1 MLRSPSIALKL
12 YRNLSIRSKL
22 LLVIYVQILI
32 PLILVGFLSYKNS
45 EMMIKENSTDY
56 SRDIMNMI
64 KLRLDDFFSNL
75 DTISQDLLYENKIY
89 EALKSNSIVQDPVSI
104 FEYENSVNSHLK
116 RVVIS
121 RHEIR
126 SICIFSK
133 DGKTYYADD
142 NSKAAGSRSDMP
154 YTELLDKARESKGKS
169 FIYIEADDGK
179 VKNLYLVRQIND
191 TDNFEELGI
200 IVMKV
205 NRDMLDEVYQGL
217 TGELRNIAILSQNN
231 ELIACRD
238 YDDFDAFSEI
248 LKKNTIGESGYS
260 IDKDKGIFIAYSTLD
275 RTGWKTVA
283 YVTTDQM
290 YKDANSLRNRI
301 ILICLLCVL
310 VLSALTTIIA
320 FDFVMPVK
328 KLVKG
333 MKQVQNGEENVS
345 IQIDR
350 EDELGF
356 LSKTFNEMSAE
367 IHHLVTCVYRE
378 QLTRKEAELKALQSQ
393 INPHFLFNTLEA
405 INWLAQLNNV
415 PEISE
420 TVSDLSELME
430 ASIGRDDSLIT
441 IREEFTYTEKYISLQ
456 KRRFGDRIEF
466 IKDIQ
471 PDLEN
476 IEIPRLLIQPLIEN
490 AVYHGIEGIRGKG
503 IIKLSAVKYDDCIR
517 IEVLDNGIGMGSE
530 ELRRLN
536 ERLSMDNDTYFKK
549 LGESKKR
556 RVGIENVNR
565 RIKLRYGEKFGL
577 RIESEEERFT
587 KAIVIIPCQESDA
600 NGGLTCSKF

>member
-1 MLRSPSIALKL
+1 MQHSPSIVLKF

-45 EMMIKENSTDY
+45 EMIIKENSTDY

-64 KLRLDDFFSNL
+64 KLRLDDFFNNL
-75 DTISQDLLYENKIY
+75 DTISQDLLYETKIY
-89 EALKSNSIVQDPVSI
+89 EALKSSKLVEDPVSI

-121 RHEIR
+121 RREIR
-126 SICIFSK
+126 SICIFSS

-142 NSKAAGSRSDMP
+142 NSQAAGSRSDMP
-154 YTELLDKARESKGKS
+154 YKEMLDKARKSKGKTL
-169 FIYIEADDGK
+169 IHIEANDGK
-179 VKNLYLVRQIND
+179 VENIYLVRQIND
-191 TDNFEELGI
+191 TDNFNELGLM
-200 IVMKV
+200 VMRV
-205 NRDMLDEVYQGL
+205 NKEMLDKVYQGL
-217 TGELRNIAILSQNN
+217 TGELRNIAILSQKND
-231 ELIACRD
+231 LITCRD
-238 YDDFDAFSEI
+238 YDDYDAFSEVI
-248 LKKNTIGESGYS
+248 KKGTVNGSGYS
-260 IDKDKGIFIAYSTLD
+260 IDKNKGIFIAYSTLE

-283 YVTTDQM
+283 YVTADQM

-301 ILICLLCVL
+301 ILICVLCVL
-310 VLSALTTIIA
+310 VLSAITTIIA
-320 FDFVMPVK
+320 FDFVNPVN
-328 KLVKG
+328 KLVDG
-333 MKQVQNGEENVS
+333 MKQVQAGEENVA

-367 IHHLVTCVYRE
+367 IHYLVNCVYRE

-405 INWLAQLNNV
+405 INWLAQMNNV
-415 PEISE
+415 PEISN
-420 TVSDLSELME
+420 TVSDLSDLME
-430 ASIGRDDSLIT
+430 ASIGRDESLIS

-466 IKDIQ
+466 IKNIQ
-471 PDLEN
+471 PDVEN

-503 IIKLSAVKYDDCIR
+503 VITLSAEKDNECVR
-517 IEVLDNGIGMGSE
+517 IGVMDNGIGMGVE
-530 ELRRLN
+530 ELRSLN
-536 ERLSMDNDTYFKK
+536 ERLSMDNDTYFKM

-556 RVGIENVNR
+556 RIGIENVNR
-565 RIKLRYGEKFGL
+565 RIKLRYGEKYGL
-577 RIESEEERFT
+577 KIESEEGKFT
-587 KAIVIIPCQESDA
+587 KAIVTIPCCVSNM
-600 NGGLTCSKF
+600 NGGFSCSRF